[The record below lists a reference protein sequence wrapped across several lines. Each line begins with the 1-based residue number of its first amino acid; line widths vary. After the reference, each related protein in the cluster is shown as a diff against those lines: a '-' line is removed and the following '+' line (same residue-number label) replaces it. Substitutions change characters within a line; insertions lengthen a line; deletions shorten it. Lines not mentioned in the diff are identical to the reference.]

1 MTPPVA
7 GRCAWE
13 VRAGIL
19 PGEPDPKH
27 TRRWGLT
34 TAEWESEDGLRLLF
48 EYGAQAGAYA
58 HFLAV
63 LSSQGREVNWV
74 ETTFIW
80 F

>member
-1 MTPPVA
+1 MEA

-13 VRAGIL
+13 VRAGII
-19 PGEPDPKH
+19 PNEAQQEH

-34 TAEWESEDGLRLLF
+34 SSEWDGPDGLRLF
-48 EYGAQAGAYA
+48 TERAAVAAGYA
-58 HFLAV
+58 GYLAL

>member
-1 MTPPVA
+1 MEA

-13 VRAGIL
+13 VRAGII
-19 PGEPDPKH
+19 PGTVDPKH
-27 TRRWGLT
+27 TRRWGLAS
-34 TAEWESEDGLRLLF
+34 AEWESEQGLQLF
-48 EYGAQAGAYA
+48 TERGAVAAAYA
-58 HFLAV
+58 GYLAL